1 MSMIHTGN
9 MSVRRKRSS
18 KTDKNILAKDKVQF
32 ECSNCGHVS
41 AKWLGVCPSCEQWNT
56 YSEVVRTSS
65 PKNEKHKIDISLS
78 AGDEI
83 LRLSEISEHV
93 TGRFSS
99 NISELDRVLGGGF
112 VKGSFLLL
120 GGDPGIGKSTLML
133 QVARQLP
140 DLKILYIAG
149 EESAS
154 QIKQRA
160 KRMGLKGENLF
171 ISGNTEVREVVKNT
185 RKVDPDLLIID
196 SIQTLFSTNL
206 TSLPGS
212 IQQIRECSVILQQLA
227 KKEGY
232 TTLMIGHVTKDGEI
246 AGPKILEH
254 TVDTVL
260 HFEGDRDHLYRLL
273 RSVKNRFGP
282 AQEVGVF
289 EMAGSGLMEV
299 TNPSRLFLSDST
311 ERASGSATGCVME
324 GSRPILIEVQALAAP
339 SNFGT
344 PQRTASGFDQKRLS
358 LLLAVL
364 EKRANLSFAGND
376 VYLNIAGGLKVTDPA
391 ADLAVVAALASS
403 LRNRK
408 IPEDT
413 IYIGEVG
420 LGGEIRKV
428 SFTEQRLNEAGKMGI
443 QTAVTAPMK
452 KSGRSVNIKSA
463 DRISDIV

>member
-1 MSMIHTGN
+1 M
-9 MSVRRKRSS
+9 
-18 KTDKNILAKDKVQF
+18 AKEKVQF
-32 ECSNCGHVS
+32 ECGNCGHVS

-56 YSEVVRTSS
+56 YTQVILS
-65 PKNEKHKIDISLS
+65 PPSKKEKHKIDISLS
-78 AGDEI
+78 DNDDV
-83 LRLSEISEHV
+83 LRLSKISEHV

-112 VKGSFLLL
+112 VKGSFMLL

-140 DLKILYIAG
+140 DLDILYIAG
-149 EESAS
+149 EESAP

-160 KRMGLKGENLF
+160 QRMALKGDNLF
-171 ISGNTEVREVVKNT
+171 VSGNTEIREVVNNT
-185 RKVDPDLLIID
+185 RKIKPDLLIID
-196 SIQTLFSTNL
+196 SIQTMFSTNL

-212 IQQIRECSVILQQLA
+212 IQQIRECSAILQQLA
-227 KKEGY
+227 KKEGF

-260 HFEGDRDHLYRLL
+260 HFEGDKDHLYRLL
-273 RSVKNRFGP
+273 RCVKNRFGP

-289 EMAGSGLMEV
+289 EMADNGLLEV
-299 TNPSRLFLSDST
+299 TNPSSLFISERE
-311 ERASGSATGCVME
+311 ERASGSAIGCIME

-344 PQRTASGFDQKRLS
+344 PQRTASGFDQRRLS

-403 LRNRK
+403 MKNTR
-408 IPEDT
+408 IPADT
-413 IYIGEVG
+413 IFVGEVG
-420 LGGEIRKV
+420 LGGEVRKV

-443 QTAVTAPMK
+443 RTAVTATMK
-452 KSGRSVNIKSA
+452 NSGRSIDIKPA
-463 DRISDIV
+463 ERISDII